1 MSYDLAAEPSYW
13 RSITTMFLLPT
24 SQSPMDDTRIVQRRD
39 HPTLRWS
46 CYWAYWRSMTTTFLL
61 QTVSE
66 PNGWY
71 QDRPASRSTY
81 TTMILLLSLLA
92 FNDDNVLTSDSLRV
106 QWMRPGSSSVEI
118 NLHYDALTSAGV
130 WAQWMLPGSN
140 VEINPIESGWSP
152 ESTTMFL
159 LQTSGCRHSLTRV
172 EKNLLLSKFKVKTI
186 CIHVT
191 EVIIVPRWRGK
202 AL

>member
-13 RSITTMFLLPT
+13 RSITTM
-24 SQSPMDDTRIVQRRD
+24 
-39 HPTLRWS
+39 
-46 CYWAYWRSMTTTFLL
+46 FLL

-118 NLHYDALTSAGV
+118 NLHYDALTSADV

-159 LQTSGCRHSLTRV
+159 LQTSGGIPWLEWRRTFCCRSL
-172 EKNLLLSKFKVKTI
+172 
-186 CIHVT
+186 
-191 EVIIVPRWRGK
+191 RWRQF
-202 AL
+202 AFMLQR